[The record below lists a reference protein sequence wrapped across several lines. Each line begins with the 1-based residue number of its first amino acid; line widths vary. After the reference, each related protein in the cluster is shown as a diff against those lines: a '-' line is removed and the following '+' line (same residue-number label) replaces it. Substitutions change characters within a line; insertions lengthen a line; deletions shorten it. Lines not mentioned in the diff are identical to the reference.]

1 MILKIIGS
9 IIVITASSFIGVFI
23 SKDCSKRPLQLKLLQ
38 SLIQMLEN
46 EIRFLS
52 NYIPDAFKRISESVD
67 NPVTE
72 FFRAT
77 IDNLNND
84 SGLNASQAWEMAI
97 SSNIYKTALNR
108 EDRDIL
114 INFGKML
121 GNSDIE
127 GQIKNIGFV
136 LHQLSLQEKKAEE
149 NKKKNETLY
158 KTLGFLGGIAV
169 VLILI

>member
-9 IIVITASSFIGVFI
+9 IIVVTSSSLIGYLV
-23 SKDCSKRPLQLKLLQ
+23 SKDCSKRPLQLRILQ
-38 SLIQMLEN
+38 NMIQMLEN

-52 NYIPDAFKRISESVD
+52 SYIPDAFKRISESVD
-67 NPVTE
+67 NPVAE
-72 FFRAT
+72 FFIAAFG
-77 IDNLNND
+77 NLNND
-84 SGLNASQAWEMAI
+84 SSLNASQAWEMAI
-97 SSNIYKTALNR
+97 SSNIHKTALNR

-121 GNSDIE
+121 GNSDLE
-127 GQIKNIGFV
+127 GQLKNIGFV
-136 LHQLSLQEKKAEE
+136 LNQLCLQEKKAEE

-169 VLILI
+169 VLVLI

>member
-1 MILKIIGS
+1 MTIKIIGS
-9 IIVITASSFIGVFI
+9 IIVVAASSFIGFFI
-23 SKDCSKRPLQLKLLQ
+23 SKDCSKRPLQLRILQ
-38 SLIQMLEN
+38 GLMQMLEN

-52 NYIPDAFKRISESVD
+52 SYIPDAFKRIYESVD
-67 NPVTE
+67 NPVAE
-72 FFRAT
+72 FFKAT
-77 IDNLNND
+77 IENLNDD

-97 SSNIYKTALNR
+97 SNNIFKTALNG

-114 INFGKML
+114 VSFGKML

-127 GQIKNIGFV
+127 GQIKNIGFI
-136 LHQLSLQEKKAEE
+136 LHQLNLQEKKAEE
-149 NKKKNETLY
+149 NKRKNETLF